1 MTTSLAGFSLAGVS
15 AVAYCGALALAMQG
29 TRPPSRSVRR
39 TATGLL
45 LAVAIVTPLFCAR
58 QASAAGDLQEVYSEL
73 ELDETPLFSVDS
85 ALGAVAYT
93 PGRGLRVGE
102 TGLTLGG
109 YSNVNLVRDEG
120 GPARLS
126 LDDLSF
132 FIIWDPTPRLHFFS
146 EQEFEDL
153 LEVDDHGHG
162 GTNGNTYSL
171 ERLYGDFAATDALN
185 VRVGQ
190 FLTPVGRWN
199 VIHAQPLVWTTSRP
213 LVTLLPFAQQ
223 TTGAM
228 FFGSLFPAM
237 GSLTYTLYG
246 QFVNSLDAEPHA
258 PQAADRSA
266 GARLEYWSDTGGSV
280 GASYFGFT
288 DQGQWQ
294 HLGGLDTFWRR
305 GPMELMGEFA
315 YVGAPQPLG
324 NQWGLYLQ
332 SALEVW
338 PRTYLVG
345 RYEHFDQRAPQPEV
359 NLFITGLAFK
369 PVPYVVLKAEYLF
382 ADHPAEE
389 SPPGFKSSF
398 AILF

>member
-1 MTTSLAGFSLAGVS
+1 
-15 AVAYCGALALAMQG
+15 MQG
-29 TRPPSRSVRR
+29 TRHPPTPVRLPVAR
-39 TATGLL
+39 ALILVAAIAALL
-45 LAVAIVTPLFCAR
+45 LVSFRI
-58 QASAAGDLQEVYSEL
+58 AAAETAPELYSE
-73 ELDETPLFSVDS
+73 EGIGNSRLFSLAS
-85 ALGAVAYT
+85 PIGTIAYT
-93 PGRGLRVGE
+93 PGRGLHVGD

-120 GPARLS
+120 GPASLT

-153 LEVDDHGHG
+153 LSVNDHGHG
-162 GTNGNTYSL
+162 GTNKQTYSV
-171 ERLYGDFAATDALN
+171 ERLYGDFAGSDQLN
-185 VRVGQ
+185 VRFGQ

-213 LVTLLPFAQQ
+213 LVTIVPFAPQ

-228 FFGSLFPAM
+228 LFGSFFPEA
-237 GSLTYTLYG
+237 GSLTYSIYG
-246 QFVNSLDAEPHA
+246 QFVNALDAEPDA
-258 PQAADRSA
+258 PQAADRDA
-266 GARLEYWSDTGGSV
+266 GARLEYWSDGDSSI
-280 GASYFGFT
+280 GASYLSFT
-288 DQGQWQ
+288 DKGHWQ
-294 HLGGLDTFWRR
+294 NLGGLDTFCRR
-305 GPMELMGEFA
+305 GPLELMGEFA
-315 YVGAPQPLG
+315 YVGAPRTVG

-332 SALEVW
+332 SALQVM
-338 PRTYLVG
+338 PRVYLVG

-359 NLFITGLAFK
+359 NLVIAGVAFK

-398 AILF
+398 AVLF